1 MRALT
6 NAEMRAADRRAIDE
20 LGIPAALLMEHAG
33 RAVADVVLARAP
45 AGARIAVVCGSG
57 NNGGDG
63 FACARWLR
71 EHGRA
76 ATVYLAGRRPAAG
89 GEAALHLGLWEK
101 LGGETLPAGP
111 DIAAADIVVDA
122 VLGTGAERPIAGE
135 LAEVVAWMNAAPLR
149 VAVDVPS
156 GMSVDT
162 GRAAGAV
169 VRADVTVTLA
179 FPKVG
184 LLGWPGCELAGEVCV
199 ADIGIP
205 RALGDGARTSWTHAG
220 EVAPLVPRRQAGDHK
235 GTAGHVLV
243 IAGSP
248 GKTGAALLAA
258 EAAVRGGAGLTTL
271 ATDPACFDE
280 VQGRVREVMTAPL
293 AVDAAAL
300 AALVAGKRALVWGPG
315 MPTAAEAGAF
325 LRGALARLAAP
336 LVIDADGLNHLAAD
350 LGAAR
355 AATAPLVLTPHPGE
369 AARLLGRTTADVQ
382 ADRLASARALAAA
395 AGAIVVL
402 KGARTVV
409 AAPDGL
415 AAVNASG
422 NPGLGTGGTGDVLAG
437 LVGALLAQG
446 LAPWDA
452 ARLGVYVHGLAGD
465 LAAAEVG
472 GVGMAAGDL
481 LPRIPRA
488 LDKLAKERVNASTAH
503 VYLLPR

>member
-1 MRALT
+1 MRVLT

-33 RAVADVVLARAP
+33 RAVAEVVLAKA
-45 AGARIAVVCGSG
+45 AAAARVAVVCGSG

-71 EHGRA
+71 EHGRGVR
-76 ATVYLAGRRPAAG
+76 VYLARGRPAAG
-89 GEAALHLGLWEK
+89 GEAALHLELLEK
-101 LGGETLPAGP
+101 LGGEVVPAAP
-111 DIAAADIVVDA
+111 EIAAADVVVDA
-122 VLGTGAERPIAGE
+122 LLGTGVERAIAGGM
-135 LAEVVAWMNAAPLR
+135 AEVVAWMNAAPLR

-156 GMSVDT
+156 GLSVDT

-184 LLGWPGCELAGEVCV
+184 ILTWPGCELAGEVWI

-205 RALGDGARTSWTHAG
+205 RALGDGARIGWTHAG
-220 EVAPLVPRRQAGDHK
+220 DMAPLVPRRGEGDHK
-235 GTAGHVLV
+235 GTNGHALV

-258 EAAVRGGAGLTTL
+258 EACVRGGAGLTTL
-271 ATDPACFDE
+271 ATDPACFQA

-293 AVDAAAL
+293 DVDEGAL
-300 AALVAGKRALVWGPG
+300 AALLGGKRAVVWGPG
-315 MPTAAEAGAF
+315 MPTTPEAGEL
-325 LRGALARLAAP
+325 LRRSLPRLGVPAV
-336 LVIDADGLNHLAAD
+336 LDADGLNHLAGDVA
-350 LGAAR
+350 AAR

-382 ADRLASARALAAA
+382 ADRLAAARAV
-395 AGAIVVL
+395 AGATGAVVVL

-409 AAPDGL
+409 AAPDGR
-415 AAVNASG
+415 AALNASG

-437 LVGALLAQG
+437 LLGALLAQG

-452 ARLGVYVHGLAGD
+452 ARLGVYLHGLAGD

-472 GVGMAAGDL
+472 PVGMSAGDL
-481 LPRIPRA
+481 LPRIPRVA
-488 LDKLAKERVNASTAH
+488 DKLAKARVNPSTAS